1 MLAFVVQPKWFQA
14 PSKVLLPEKTRS
26 IVEAWQKDTGLEY
39 AAQWVAGDVDHRKVT
54 SDEVDFSS
62 RNAKMKELEHCMH
75 ALES

>member
-1 MLAFVVQPKWFQA
+1 M
-14 PSKVLLPEKTRS
+14 
-26 IVEAWQKDTGLEY
+26 VEAWQKDTGLEY

-62 RNAKMKELEHCMH
+62 RNAKIKELEHCMH